1 MRKSRSIISVLVS
14 LVLLVTV
21 FSGCGSSGEKTEE
34 SSITTSADSSTAAE
48 TTTENAEKLEL
59 SVALWDLQDGFNK
72 EGAANDTIF
81 NDLCKKL
88 NITIK
93 PIQMSWN
100 DWNDKLQI
108 WASSNQMPDITAGLL
123 TPSLYNTLSTQGIL
137 KALPEDLSKYP
148 NLQYQMSLDALQAK
162 KINGKF
168 YMIPR
173 GDMLNK
179 NAPNMSRP
187 IIYRKDWAEQAGYTK
202 APESF
207 DEYVTMVKAV
217 KKQHP
222 DAVGLSINTKWYL
235 GTTFL
240 WSFPEASA
248 DSSWV
253 QENGKWIPVYASEKM
268 YDGIKQL
275 RQLYTDGIL
284 DKDFVIQKDAD
295 GVVKFQNGKSFSMFC
310 GTNFQPTNF
319 IDANSGTSIEKAVG
333 YIVPFAAPDGNRY
346 TSNGLPYWSETY
358 LSNNL
363 DDKKLDRALQLMDYM
378 SGEEY
383 TVLKSNGI
391 ENVDWKMDNGK
402 AVSLLSG
409 DQTLQ
414 TKYPIT
420 DKFGW
425 LGSWGVVTAA
435 SDKKVYS
442 TNEPTAQYD
451 KLFNADYYNALKE
464 QAKPAP
470 VNFDIWQLST
480 PAKDKA
486 DTLRTEA
493 MDGLVKVIV
502 GKDDPIKMW
511 QDIIK
516 GFDSK
521 GLPAAI
527 EEVNAKA
534 AELGIK

>member
-1 MRKSRSIISVLVS
+1 MRKGKSSISLLFC
-14 LVLLVTV
+14 LVLFVSV
-21 FSGCGSSGEKTEE
+21 FAGCGSSGNPVTE
-34 SSITTSADSSTAAE
+34 SSASASAESSTSAETSTA
-48 TTTENAEKLEL
+48 NAEKLEL
-59 SVALWDLQDGFNK
+59 SVALWDLQDGFNA

-81 NDLCKKL
+81 NDLCNKL

-93 PIQMSWN
+93 SIQMTWN

-123 TPSLYNTLSTQGIL
+123 TPTLYNTLSKQGIL
-137 KALPEDLSKYP
+137 KAIPDDLSKYP
-148 NLQYQMSLDALQAK
+148 NLQYELSLDSLQAK
-162 KINGKF
+162 KVDGKF
-168 YMIPR
+168 YMLPR
-173 GDMLNK
+173 MNTLDK
-179 NAPNMSRP
+179 EAPNMNRP
-187 IIYRKDWAEQAGYTK
+187 ILYRKDWAEQAGYTE
-202 APESF
+202 APKTFE
-207 DEYVTMVKAV
+207 EYVTMTKAV
-217 KKQHP
+217 MKQHP

-235 GTTFL
+235 GTAFL
-240 WSFPEASA
+240 WSFPEASV
-248 DSSWV
+248 DSAWV

-310 GTNFQPTNF
+310 GTNLKPINF
-319 IDANSGTSIEKAVG
+319 VDANPGTTIEKAVG
-333 YIVPFAAPDGNRY
+333 YIVPFTGPEGKRY
-346 TSNGLPYWSETY
+346 TPNGLPYWSETY
-358 LSNNL
+358 LSNKMDEN
-363 DDKKLDRALQLMDYM
+363 KLDRALQLMDYL
-378 SGEEY
+378 STEEY
-383 TVLKSNGI
+383 IVLKSNGI

-409 DQTLQ
+409 DQTLEK
-414 TKYPIT
+414 KYPIT
-420 DKFGW
+420 SKISW
-425 LGSWGVVTAA
+425 LGDWQGVNAT
-435 SDKKVYS
+435 SEKKVYS
-442 TNEPTAQYD
+442 SNEPTAQYD
-451 KLFNADYYNALKE
+451 RLFNGDYYNALKKE
-464 QAKPAP
+464 AVPVP

-493 MDGLVKVIV
+493 IDGLVKVIV

-521 GLPAAI
+521 GLPEAI
-527 EEVNAKA
+527 NESNAKA